1 MLDDTSSSPST
12 RTWTSA
18 LVLVSIVALAF
29 VVVGLVLPSPDPGL
43 TTTPPPASSGTEQS
57 DPAATEAPTVVD
69 EPVDPKAPI
78 PGCDIVEV
86 PEESGYTAFT
96 GMGPPPTY
104 DNPEFPWFNGP
115 KATAMSTAL
124 ARALPARAEIA
135 FASPRQSFIFQ
146 PITSFKAPAPEPRGS
161 TYAGGELINGDAR
174 GSVSV
179 DVQRSSLPIP
189 PCVAGQLDERR
200 TLRDGVVVDVHDTWQ
215 EVDGVRTLSRTA
227 RAYVADGSWIAA
239 RASDA
244 TGANQQDRSGS
255 VPLSIDDLVRIVDD
269 PGLRVSTPVAPGTP
283 TPIEHCESP
292 FESYKGT
299 PVTREEARELD
310 AVLATVDLGGARLP
324 PMAPVGSPAE
334 GMLCTGVADLGDGV
348 AIDITIIGGQPRPSA
363 ERPVPGRGSP
373 KTLRALP
380 DGTLVQTDVM
390 SQSRS
395 STTDPRE
402 QIRETTHSVVVTR
415 PTGTRVS
422 VSSSAA
428 SPTEPLPMKELENIA
443 LTPGLEL

>member
-1 MLDDTSSSPST
+1 MAHDENATPST
-12 RTWTSA
+12 RPWTTA
-18 LVLVSIVALAF
+18 LVLVSVVALGF
-29 VVVGLVLPSPDPGL
+29 VVAGLVLPSPDPEL
-43 TTTPPPASSGTEQS
+43 TTTPPASSGAEQA
-57 DPAATEAPTVVD
+57 DPAATETPIVVD
-69 EPVDPKAPI
+69 EPVDHDAPI
-78 PGCDIVEV
+78 PGCEVVEV
-86 PEESGYTAFT
+86 PDESGYTAFA
-96 GMGPPPTY
+96 GLGEPPTY

-115 KATAMSTAL
+115 KATAMSAAL
-124 ARALPARAEIA
+124 ARALPARADIT

-146 PITSFKAPAPEPRGS
+146 PITSFNAPAPEPRGS

-179 DVQRSSLPIP
+179 DVERSSLTIP

-200 TLRDGVVVDVHDTWQ
+200 TLRDGVVVDLHDTWQ
-215 EVDGVRTLSRTA
+215 EVDGIRTLTRTA
-227 RAYVADGSWIAA
+227 RAYVADGSWITA

-269 PGLRVSTPVAPGTP
+269 PGLRVSAPVAPGTP

-324 PMAPVGSPAE
+324 PMVPVGPPAE

-348 AIDITIIGGQPRPSA
+348 AMDITIIGGQPRPSG

-373 KTLRALP
+373 KTLRALS
-380 DGTLVQTDVM
+380 DGTVVQTDVVW
-390 SQSRS
+390 QSRS
-395 STTDPRE
+395 STTDPRDK
-402 QIRETTHSVVVTR
+402 IREATHSVVVTR
-415 PTGTRVS
+415 PTGTRIS
-422 VSSSAA
+422 VSSTAD
-428 SPTEPLPMKELENIA
+428 SPAEPMSVQELEQIA